1 MVRERLTDSGRF
13 MKTGGATWQQS
24 KMCEYAIDA
33 LVRKIRGEMVPSK
46 IVFPVTLEERE
57 SVRAFS
63 QDRADGG

>member
-1 MVRERLTDSGRF
+1 
-13 MKTGGATWQQS
+13 MKTGGATWQRS

-63 QDRADGG
+63 QDRADEG